1 MPGLDPG
8 GDLILEVSQF
18 LRGLFRL
25 GKGITLPFRGLDI
38 FHGLVAILGRLFGLG
53 AASVLRPRLG
63 PPGGLAFRLNL
74 LRLFLDGKGTCPVET
89 RARFQA
95 EALNLL
101 HKGRHF
107 VREVHQGDLRGLLH
121 FHLHF
126 LLHRQKVHLDLL

>member
-25 GKGITLPFRGLDI
+25 GKGIALPFRGLNI
-38 FHGLVAILGRLFGLG
+38 FHGLIAILGRLLGLS
-53 AASVLRPRLG
+53 AASVLCPGLG
-63 PPGGLAFRLNL
+63 PPGGLAFGLKL

-95 EALNLL
+95 EALDLL
-101 HKGRHF
+101 HKGSDL
-107 VREVHQGDLRGLLH
+107 VREVHQGDMRGLLH
-121 FHLHF
+121 FLF
-126 LLHRQKVHLDLL
+126 C